1 MAPETPVTLARMRRA
16 HERLAGAIRHTP
28 LLHSDVFS
36 EMAGCDVYLKAE
48 YQQVTGSFKIRGA
61 LVKMAA
67 LTPAQRKRGVV
78 AASMGNHAQ
87 GVAHAATRSGIH
99 STIVMPLSA
108 PLAKY
113 KATQGYGAG
122 VRLFGDSLEDCVAE
136 ARRIERETGATF
148 VHAYDD
154 WDIITG
160 QGTLAL
166 EVLQDLPDADAL
178 VVPIGGGGLIAG
190 MALAAR
196 ALRPAI
202 RLIGVQALG
211 CAAFPAALAA
221 GSPVPLASANTIADG
236 IRVKQ
241 PGEKTFPIVRDLV
254 DDVVTVDDD
263 AISRTILHLVERRK
277 LVVEGAGATGL
288 AALLY
293 ARHGL
298 PRGAKAVAVLSGG
311 NIDVALMG
319 RILNYGLAASGRLL
333 TVEVTVPDTPNQLAR
348 LLTTCGQLGANIT
361 QVDHARGELA
371 IQVGY
376 TAIRITMETRDAP
389 HQAAIR
395 AALEAGGWPL
405 RQLAPAP
412 APLPLSPV
420 GEGAGG

>member
-1 MAPETPVTLARMRRA
+1 VPEEPPITLARIRQA
-16 HERLAGAIRHTP
+16 HERLAGSIRHTP
-28 LLHSDVFS
+28 LLHSDSFS
-36 EMAGCDVYLKAE
+36 ALAGCAVYLKAE

-61 LVKMAA
+61 LTKMAA
-67 LTPAQRKRGVV
+67 LTPKQRPRGVV

-87 GVAHAATRSGIH
+87 GVAHAATRCGIR

-113 KATQGYGAG
+113 KATQGYGAT
-122 VRLFGDSLEDCVAE
+122 VRLFGDSLEECVAE
-136 ARRIERETGATF
+136 ARRIESETGATF

-166 EVLQDLPDADAL
+166 EILADLPDADAL
-178 VVPIGGGGLIAG
+178 VVPIGGGGLMAG

-196 ALRPAI
+196 ALRPDI

-221 GSPVPLASANTIADG
+221 GAPIPLASANTIADG

-254 DDVVTVDDD
+254 DAVVTVDDD
-263 AISRTILHLVERRK
+263 AISRTIVQLVERRK

-298 PRGAKAVAVLSGG
+298 PQDAKAVAVLSGG

-348 LLTTCGQLGANIT
+348 LLITCGERGANIT

-389 HQAAIR
+389 HQAEIR
-395 AALEAGGWPL
+395 AALAASGWPV

-412 APLPLSPV
+412 ALAPDAVSDQH
-420 GEGAGG
+420 AGG